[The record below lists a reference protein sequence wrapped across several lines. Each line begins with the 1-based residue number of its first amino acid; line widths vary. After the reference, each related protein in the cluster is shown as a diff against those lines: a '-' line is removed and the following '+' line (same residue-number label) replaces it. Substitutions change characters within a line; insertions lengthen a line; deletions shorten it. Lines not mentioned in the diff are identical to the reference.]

1 MLLVLLALP
10 KLLRLEIGDS
20 PPPPS
25 PTPSPLPTPLPTQL
39 KEPLYEKWP
48 LLEVLLT

>member
-20 PPPPS
+20 PPTKPH
-25 PTPSPLPTPLPTQL
+25 PLPTQL
-39 KEPLYEKWP
+39 KKPLYEKWP
-48 LLEVLLT
+48 PLKVSLK

>member
-1 MLLVLLALP
+1 MLLVLIALP

-20 PPPPS
+20 PPTKPHPL
-25 PTPSPLPTPLPTQL
+25 PLPTPLPTQL

-48 LLEVLLT
+48 LLEVSLT